1 MGLKET
7 NKPKGREWVF
17 ALAKDVDLAN
27 MPMTPSLDELYQKA
41 MNTRTAKRET
51 YERALNAALENLFSW
66 ERLARADGFSVI
78 PLTDIHNGSPYPVFG
93 DDGRTIRFVQAYGVK
108 VEDDERK

>member
-7 NKPKGREWVF
+7 NEPKGRAWAF
-17 ALAKDVDLAN
+17 ALAKDVNIAN
-27 MPMTPSLDELYQKA
+27 LPMPSLDEFYQKA
-41 MNTRTAKRET
+41 LNTRTAKRET
-51 YERALNAALENLFSW
+51 YERALNAALENLCSW

-78 PLTDIHNGSPYPVFG
+78 LLTDTHNGSPYPVFD
-93 DDGRTIRFVQAYGVK
+93 DDGRTIRFVQAYGVR

>member
-7 NKPKGREWVF
+7 NDPKGRAWAF
-17 ALAKDVDLAN
+17 ALPKDVVDIAN
-27 MPMTPSLDELYQKA
+27 VPMPSLDGLYQKA
-41 MNTRTAKRET
+41 LNTRTAKRET

-93 DDGRTIRFVQAYGVK
+93 DDGRTIRFVQAYGVMVK
-108 VEDDERK
+108 DDERK